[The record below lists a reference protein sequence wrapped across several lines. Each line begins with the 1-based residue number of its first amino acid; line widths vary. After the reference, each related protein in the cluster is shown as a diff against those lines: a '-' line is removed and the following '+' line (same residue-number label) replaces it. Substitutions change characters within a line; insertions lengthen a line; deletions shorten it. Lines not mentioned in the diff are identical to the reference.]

1 MMRTQL
7 ILLHDCSVGLVAAIE
22 RDGPLLC
29 ASTAAGSVYL
39 KKPPAIAPET
49 GSAPLPRESIQA
61 IDHGLVL
68 SCEYDDI
75 TSWDSIQLELQQV
88 AVAIQLVKPSRLFLE
103 YWLQLD
109 ESGEPEFAD
118 TCVRDLGILMGPEP
132 CLLYQM
138 HNVIEE
144 VDVRRGLGFL
154 SNLAKALDRSQGSW
168 EHPLLAIHRAVV
180 FFCQG
185 YTVKPDD
192 SIQFLWTA
200 GLDCLYTSKLDRNK
214 QGSKEICARIEK
226 LLGAATIPYDAVQLP
241 PNQRERGRLPVTTV
255 APDIFKLRNAFAH
268 GNPIPDGGCLSAR
281 VAELESGYA
290 YQLLE
295 QTEILLRLSLLKI
308 LEDQVLFETF
318 SDAHKLDAYFV

>member
-7 ILLHDCSVGLVAAIE
+7 ILLHDCSDALVAAIE
-22 RDGPLLC
+22 RDGLLLC
-29 ASTAAGSVYL
+29 TSTAAGSVYL
-39 KKPPAIAPET
+39 RKPPAIAPGT
-49 GSAPLPRESIQA
+49 GCAPLPRESVQA

-75 TSWDSIQLELQQV
+75 TSWDSIRHELQQV
-88 AVAIQLVKPSRLFLE
+88 AVAIQLVKPSGLFLE

-118 TCVRDLGILMGPEP
+118 TCVRDLGLLMCPEP
-132 CLLYQM
+132 YLQYQM

-154 SNLAKALDRSQGSW
+154 SNLAKTLDRSQGSW

-185 YTVKPDD
+185 YTVNPNEP
-192 SIQFLWTA
+192 SQFLWAA
-200 GLDCLYTSKLDRNK
+200 GLDCLYASKLVKNK

-226 LLGAATIPYDAVQLP
+226 LLGAATIPYDAIQLP
-241 PNQRERGRLPVTTV
+241 RNQRGRKTLPLTTV
-255 APDIFKLRNAFAH
+255 AHDIFELRNAFAH
-268 GNPIPDGGCLSAR
+268 GKSIPDRNWLSAR
-281 VAELESGYA
+281 DAELESGYA
-290 YQLLE
+290 YQLRE

-318 SDAHKLDAYFV
+318 SDAHKLDAYFY